1 MTILIIMNTIVTA
14 LEIKTHFGKYLSG
27 VERNDA
33 EYVITRHERPVA
45 RLVPAS
51 GSKGTRAALLR
62 RLAAAPVRRKTDT
75 WTTKQLIEEGRK

>member
-1 MTILIIMNTIVTA
+1 MTILAVMNTTVSA

-45 RLVPAS
+45 RLVPMRT
-51 GSKGTRAALLR
+51 GRGTRAAVLR
-62 RLAAAPVRRKTDT
+62 RLAAGAARRKTDKL
-75 WTTKQLIEEGRK
+75 TTKQLIEEGRK